1 MVTINKQL
9 NPKCIVIW
17 LHGLG
22 ADCYDFLPFI
32 EKFNKSE
39 FEFILPNAPIIPI
52 TLNQGMKMRGWY
64 DIHSLDF
71 GFQDSEGLNS
81 SKDYIEKIIAERV
94 NGLTYSPKIIISGF
108 SQGAALALYIGLTSS
123 IKIDGVVSLSG
134 YLPHINEDKL
144 TNKKIPILAMHGNH
158 DDIISLNI
166 AKLSYKKN
174 LSLNIDLKIYDM
186 GHEVIDNQILNI
198 QTFFLGVENY
208 E

>member
-144 TNKKIPILAMHGNH
+144 TNKKIPILAMHGNPGWRGAFSASRYDQGH
-158 DDIISLNI
+158 DGCTDALQLERIKAAASRPS
-166 AKLSYKKN
+166 AAGSA
-174 LSLNIDLKIYDM
+174 
-186 GHEVIDNQILNI
+186 
-198 QTFFLGVENY
+198 
-208 E
+208 

>member
-81 SKDYIEKIIAERV
+81 SKDYIEKIITERV